1 MTWFSLKKRH
11 PLTNRIFN
19 VLLEKKFE
27 GAYINKIYQEDDTVY
42 TNIHLPEHKE
52 LSDLEKLL
60 PNLQQE
66 VGATA
71 VKLGKISGKYVE
83 ILFGMRYLGSAD
95 EPIYFNE
102 KLLHED
108 SLKVEFP
115 SAYGKHILDF
125 EDGASCHMLN
135 GGVTR
140 MGKTVFLLYLSTSIF
155 LQNKGKVKMYIS
167 SAKLKDYYP
176 FEGIPQV
183 RMAKDTEGMIE
194 ILEEIID
201 EYKKRNLLLYSP
213 TFRAATDAK
222 SIRKNYPD
230 HYHLFKPVFLFID
243 EYARFSHVK
252 RIQDLVTE
260 IVETAGFVNI
270 HVIIASQ
277 RPDASTVLK
286 PRIRANLLSRM
297 AFTTADKK
305 NSEVILD
312 REGAEKL
319 GRIPGRGMLI
329 DSDSHIVQVPYLD
342 AEECDK
348 LLEEYRYEQ
357 NTEGSIDTG
366 YTGQIQGLQPESTGL
381 DGLPGEFESNKR
393 SEQGTETYDSEWL
406 YHSDPEG
413 KG

>member
-11 PLTNRIFN
+11 QLTNRIFN

-27 GAYINKIYQEDDTVY
+27 GAYINKIYQEEDTVY
-42 TNIHLPEHKE
+42 ANIHLPEHKE

-71 VKLGKISGKYVE
+71 VKLGKVSGKYVE
-83 ILFGMRYLGSAD
+83 ILFGMRKLEKID
-95 EPIYFNE
+95 FDM

-125 EDGASCHMLN
+125 EDGASCHLLN

-183 RMAKDTEGMIE
+183 KMAKDTEGMLE
-194 ILEEIID
+194 ILEDIIK
-201 EYKKRNLLLYSP
+201 EYKKRNTLLYSP
-213 TFRAATDAK
+213 SFRSATDAK
-222 SIRKNYPD
+222 SIRENYPEQ
-230 HYHLFKPVFLFID
+230 YHLFKPVFLFID

-252 RIQDLVTE
+252 VIQDLVTE

-366 YTGQIQGLQPESTGL
+366 YTGQIQGLQPESIGM
-381 DGLPGEFESNKR
+381 DGLPRELESDKR
-393 SEQGTETYDSEWL
+393 SEPGTETYDSEWL
-406 YHSDPEG
+406 YHSNPEG